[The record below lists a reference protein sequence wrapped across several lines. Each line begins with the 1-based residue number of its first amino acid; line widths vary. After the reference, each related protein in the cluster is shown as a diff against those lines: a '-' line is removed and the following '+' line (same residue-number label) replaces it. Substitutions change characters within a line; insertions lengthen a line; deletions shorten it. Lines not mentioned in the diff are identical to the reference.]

1 MAEVHP
7 KTLWDQ
13 AYNRSGTLPKHRTV
27 LNALRTWANPQT
39 LRCFAKLEDIA
50 EWTGLSTSAC
60 WRQIKTNEAAGWI
73 EIVHQGHSG
82 GKANEY
88 RLLNPGVHARVS
100 QGTANENPSV
110 HAMNPSVHARET
122 LASTHNQL
130 GIKEIPKGIS
140 KGEENPSVHARDGQ
154 DLHSAKNSP
163 RVGPPREADPWGSAL
178 SSGQHTEPRRGE
190 VQGDYNPSVDA
201 RVSVAST
208 QRPWE
213 EMPFESPPGR
223 PEPSKA
229 FFDPF
234 AD

>member
-1 MAEVHP
+1 MNIRSKKLDDWDIPDDVKQYIRDLRQENGRLRTQLTGKGMQVRPGMDILPVKARKRRKAGSGPRLRSGVVSSARPRPNWPRSGPRPKMAEVHP

-60 WRQIKTNEAAGWI
+60 WRQIETNEAAGWI

-110 HAMNPSVHARET
+110 HEKT
-122 LASTHNQL
+122 LASTL
-130 GIKEIPKGIS
+130 
-140 KGEENPSVHARDGQ
+140 
-154 DLHSAKNSP
+154 
-163 RVGPPREADPWGSAL
+163 
-178 SSGQHTEPRRGE
+178 
-190 VQGDYNPSVDA
+190 
-201 RVSVAST
+201 
-208 QRPWE
+208 
-213 EMPFESPPGR
+213 GR
-223 PEPSKA
+223 P
-229 FFDPF
+229 
-234 AD
+234 